1 MSMTLQKSYEYINE
15 FMYFVLRPDKSR
27 GKNTMSY
34 CSGVQLSRFLPITK
48 GRHRASANPAMR
60 GLQLVNHRVRA
71 LALSKG
77 ATPKAVQ
84 GGDCAGI
91 VPPKDGWY
99 KYPLLIEN
107 VPESLPDEIITYCV
121 INLLRKIFNALLL
134 EEKIP
139 DILLKPDELQMY
151 IDGLCA
157 KYGS

>member
-1 MSMTLQKSYEYINE
+1 
-15 FMYFVLRPDKSR
+15 
-27 GKNTMSY
+27 
-34 CSGVQLSRFLPITK
+34 
-48 GRHRASANPAMR
+48 MR

-77 ATPKAVQ
+77 ATPKAVH

-139 DILLKPDELQMY
+139 DRLLKPDELQVY
-151 IDGLCA
+151 IEGLCA